1 MSSSRPEAVVLAPV
15 EEKYY
20 QDFLAVLE
28 ISDLLRRIA
37 DARGGGSVIFSEPA
51 DGRGRVGLTRDRA

>member
-1 MSSSRPEAVVLAPV
+1 MLAPA

-28 ISDLLRRIA
+28 ISDLLRRFALELRRIA
-37 DARGGGSVIFSEPA
+37 DARGRGSVIFSEPV

>member
-1 MSSSRPEAVVLAPV
+1 VLAPA

-28 ISDLLRRIA
+28 ISDPLRRFAIELRRIA

-51 DGRGRVGLTRDRA
+51 DGRGRVGPTRDRA

>member
-1 MSSSRPEAVVLAPV
+1 VLAPA

-28 ISDLLRRIA
+28 ISDLLRRFALELHRIA
-37 DARGGGSVIFSEPA
+37 DARGRGSVIFYEPA
-51 DGRGRVGLTRDRA
+51 DGRGRVGLTRDAA

>member
-1 MSSSRPEAVVLAPV
+1 VLAPA

-28 ISDLLRRIA
+28 ISDLLRRFALELRRIA
-37 DARGGGSVIFSEPA
+37 DARGRGSVIFSEPV
-51 DGRGRVGLTRDRA
+51 DGRGRVGPTRDRA